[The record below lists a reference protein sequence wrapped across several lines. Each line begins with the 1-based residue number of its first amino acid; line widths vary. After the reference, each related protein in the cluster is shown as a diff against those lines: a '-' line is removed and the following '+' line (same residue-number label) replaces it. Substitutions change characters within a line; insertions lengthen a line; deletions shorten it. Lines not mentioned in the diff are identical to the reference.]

1 MMRKNR
7 QNDWRRSAG
16 RIVLYALKNV
26 SDFPSTYTKLKASVA
41 VGGGVGGYPT

>member
-7 QNDWRRSAG
+7 QNDRRRSAG
-16 RIVLYALKNV
+16 CIVVYALKNV
-26 SDFPSTYTKLKASVA
+26 SDFLGTYTKLEASVA